1 MDIYIVRNVLRVR
14 VYIYIY
20 IENNWI
26 FFQQNRNC
34 IIILAD
40 DFLRPNWYESHIPQR
55 EVNSF
60 HLSIHSSILSF
71 WKLQEEWTAEREK
84 SKKKEITER

>member
-20 IENNWI
+20 ILK
-26 FFQQNRNC
+26 